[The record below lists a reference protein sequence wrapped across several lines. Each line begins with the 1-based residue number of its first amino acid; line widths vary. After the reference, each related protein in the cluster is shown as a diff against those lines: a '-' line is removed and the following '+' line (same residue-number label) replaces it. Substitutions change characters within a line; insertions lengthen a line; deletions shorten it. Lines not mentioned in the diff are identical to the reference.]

1 MEQKFSKNTSEN
13 RQFFVCE
20 KCDYKCNK
28 KSDYDKHINT
38 LKHKNATIS
47 RKKIEKYECVI
58 CDVKCSY
65 KCDYDRHINTLKHK
79 KREKIAT
86 EQNTVTEN
94 PKSIFYCKECDYT
107 CQYLSLFEKHKK
119 RLKHIQKTSPTFTEA
134 VTESVEPSVTNL
146 NDILIQHSKQT
157 EELKEIIIHQSELHQ
172 QQLKEQQEQ
181 YNKQMKEQ
189 QEEHNKQIQD
199 LIPQLQQVTNIN
211 NNNCNNTTNNKFNLN
226 FFLNEQCK
234 DAISIQNF
242 IENLNIGIPELEH
255 MGNVGYVQG
264 MMSIFSNTLGAMDI
278 YKRPLHCTDLK
289 RETLYIKQ
297 GDTWKKDTDDKTEL
311 KKLIKTV
318 EYKNYGSLRLWEREH
333 PEAFECDTQDNI
345 DYMRISNESLGGFD
359 STDAIKLGKI
369 MKHVVK
375 EVYIK

>member
-1 MEQKFSKNTSEN
+1 MRAILQQTSE
-13 RQFFVCE
+13 
-20 KCDYKCNK
+20 
-28 KSDYDKHINT
+28 
-38 LKHKNATIS
+38 L
-47 RKKIEKYECVI
+47 
-58 CDVKCSY
+58 
-65 KCDYDRHINTLKHK
+65 
-79 KREKIAT
+79 
-86 EQNTVTEN
+86 
-94 PKSIFYCKECDYT
+94 
-107 CQYLSLFEKHKK
+107 
-119 RLKHIQKTSPTFTEA
+119 
-134 VTESVEPSVTNL
+134 TNL
-146 NDILIQHSKQT
+146 VKEQQKQM
-157 EELKEIIIHQSELHQ
+157 I
-172 QQLKEQQEQ
+172 EQQEQ
-181 YNKQMKEQ
+181 
-189 QEEHNKQIQD
+189 HNKQIQE

-211 NNNCNNTTNNKFNLN
+211 NNTNCNNKFNLN

-264 MMSIFSNTLGAMDI
+264 MMSIFSSTLGAMDI

-297 GDTWKKDTDDKTEL
+297 GDTWKKDTEDKTEL

-369 MKHVVK
+369 MKHVVR
-375 EVYIK
+375 EVYIKQ

>member
-1 MEQKFSKNTSEN
+1 MDTSKNPKYFCKDCNFYTA
-13 RQFFVCE
+13 
-20 KCDYKCNK
+20 NK
-28 KSDYDKHINT
+28 KDFNRHKMT
-38 LKHKNATIS
+38 AKHKSRVNNKETDTTKNPTTFQCDCGMEYRYKSGLYRHKRNCKKTPKDNLNNAN
-47 RKKIEKYECVI
+47 VL
-58 CDVKCSY
+58 DVLI
-65 KCDYDRHINTLKHK
+65 R
-79 KREKIAT
+79 
-86 EQNTVTEN
+86 Q
-94 PKSIFYCKECDYT
+94 
-107 CQYLSLFEKHKK
+107 QEKH
-119 RLKHIQKTSPTFTEA
+119 QE
-134 VTESVEPSVTNL
+134 ESN
-146 NDILIQHSKQT
+146 
-157 EELKEIIIHQSELHQ
+157 ELKKMLFQ
-172 QQLKEQQEQ
+172 QQENHHKQMKLQQEQ
-181 YNKQMKEQ
+181 MMQQQEQLKQQ
-189 QEEHNKQIQD
+189 QEEHNKQIQE
-199 LIPQLQQVTNIN
+199 LIPQLQQVTNI
-211 NNNCNNTTNNKFNLN
+211 NNCNNTTNNKFNLN

-255 MGNVGYVQG
+255 MGDVGYVKG

-318 EYKNYGSLRLWEREH
+318 EYKNYKSLRLWEREH

-345 DYMRISNESLGGFD
+345 DYLRISNESLGGFD

-369 MKHVVK
+369 MKHVVR

>member
-1 MEQKFSKNTSEN
+1 MADNFSQKNTDKYYCKVCDFKGTRYSE
-13 RQFFVCE
+13 
-20 KCDYKCNK
+20 Y
-28 KSDYDKHINT
+28 
-38 LKHKNATIS
+38 L
-47 RKKIEKYECVI
+47 
-58 CDVKCSY
+58 
-65 KCDYDRHINTLKHK
+65 RHINTAKHK
-79 KREKIAT
+79 KMTNADINITTSKSLHLCSCGKVFGHRQSLHRHKKSCNG
-86 EQNTVTEN
+86 EQNNNEANQNSQINT
-94 PKSIFYCKECDYT
+94 SIMDVLLRQQEIHKE
-107 CQYLSLFEKHKK
+107 
-119 RLKHIQKTSPTFTEA
+119 
-134 VTESVEPSVTNL
+134 ESN
-146 NDILIQHSKQT
+146 
-157 EELKEIIIHQSELHQ
+157 ELKKMLFQ
-172 QQLKEQQEQ
+172 QQENHHKQLQQ
-181 YNKQMKEQ
+181 Q
-189 QEEHNKQIQD
+189 QEEHNKQIQE

-211 NNNCNNTTNNKFNLN
+211 NNTNCNNKFNLN

-318 EYKNYGSLRLWEREH
+318 EYKNYKSLRLWEREH

>member
-1 MEQKFSKNTSEN
+1 MSPYFREMGDNKLQKVAKEYK
-13 RQFFVCE
+13 CLC
-20 KCDYKCNK
+20 CDYITSR
-28 KSDYDKHINT
+28 KSSYDKHILT
-38 LKHKNATIS
+38 AKHLMVTNGNKTVANNNNSYICSCGKEFKYRQGLS
-47 RKKIEKYECVI
+47 R
-58 CDVKCSY
+58 
-65 KCDYDRHINTLKHK
+65 HK
-79 KREKIAT
+79 KNCSGIRTNIVNETTTPVPVSNI
-86 EQNTVTEN
+86 NS
-94 PKSIFYCKECDYT
+94 SINND
-107 CQYLSLFEKHKK
+107 
-119 RLKHIQKTSPTFTEA
+119 A
-134 VTESVEPSVTNL
+134 VSA
-146 NDILIQHSKQT
+146 ILQDNAEMRKM
-157 EELKEIIIHQSELHQ
+157 LVQ
-172 QQLKEQQEQ
+172 QQEHMRQQQEHIRQQQEQ
-181 YNKQMKEQ
+181 HNKQ

-255 MGNVGYVQG
+255 MGDVGYVKG

-289 RETLYIKQ
+289 RETVYIKQ

-369 MKHVVK
+369 MKHVVR